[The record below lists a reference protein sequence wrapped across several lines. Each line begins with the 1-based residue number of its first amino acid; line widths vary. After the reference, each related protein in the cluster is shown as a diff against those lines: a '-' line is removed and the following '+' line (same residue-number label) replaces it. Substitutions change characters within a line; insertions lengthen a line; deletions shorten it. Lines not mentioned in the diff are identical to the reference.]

1 MMMFTFLPMTK
12 IVAKVVAVDL
22 QTLAQTYMCS
32 ICKVSVSIE
41 NGLAW
46 CNNCNNVQDK
56 VNLNVQTCKLKA
68 YLELSVLKDG
78 DQSRLQMAHSIIE
91 RKFDLSLQILHRKS

>member
-1 MMMFTFLPMTK
+1 
-12 IVAKVVAVDL
+12 
-22 QTLAQTYMCS
+22 MCS
-32 ICKVSVSIE
+32 ICKVSVSTE

-56 VNLNVQTCKLKA
+56 VHVNRK
-68 YLELSVLKDG
+68 ELSVLKDD

-91 RKFDLSLQILHRKS
+91 RKFHLSLQILHRKSLFAS